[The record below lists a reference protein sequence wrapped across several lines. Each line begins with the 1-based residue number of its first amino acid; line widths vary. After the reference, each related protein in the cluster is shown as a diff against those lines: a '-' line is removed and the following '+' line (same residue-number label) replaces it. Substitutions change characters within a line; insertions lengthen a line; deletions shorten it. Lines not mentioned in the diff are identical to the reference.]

1 MCDLVELKGRDVY
14 MEYLDIYDEDKN
26 YLGKEERTIVH
37 RDALWH
43 NTVHC
48 WLYDQLGNVYFQI
61 RKDENKLY
69 TTASG
74 HVMAGETVKQGFGR
88 EVEEEIGIKVNY
100 EEAVLVN
107 IYKFIL
113 DKELADGTIFRD
125 RAFSNVYVCLYDGAD
140 SEFKFDDNELNGLVK
155 VNAKEC
161 LSLFN
166 NDINNIE
173 GIFIYKREDKL
184 VSEKRNIDFNSFLV
198 NKGETAIG
206 KYGDILNKIIS
217 LI

>member
-1 MCDLVELKGRDVY
+1 
-14 MEYLDIYDEDKN
+14 MEYLDVYDENKN
-26 YLGKEERTIVH
+26 YLGKKDRNIVH

-74 HVMAGETVKQGFGR
+74 HVRAGESIKEGFGR
-88 EVEEEIGIKVNY
+88 EVLEEIGIKINY

-107 IYKFIL
+107 VYKFVL
-113 DKELADGTIFRD
+113 DKKKSDGTLFRD
-125 RAFSNVYVCLYDGAD
+125 RAFSNVYVCKYDED
-140 SEFKFDDNELNGLVK
+140 DTKFNFDDDEINGLVK

-161 LSLFN
+161 LQLLN
-166 NDINNIE
+166 KDIDNIKGVFIVKKSDVLVCE
-173 GIFIYKREDKL
+173 ERDIIFD
-184 VSEKRNIDFNSFLV
+184 NFLV

-206 KYGDILNKIIS
+206 KYGDILNKVIS
-217 LI
+217 LT